1 MVRPVRQQFGQVILL
16 VAEVWLVIQSVL
28 GKEVPHLIIRLLQQE
43 NRCLPQNLL
52 MLLQQQLHLLLFRLV
67 FRRQTQ
73 ELLVLLIIPQGLD
86 LVHELLTEPKY
97 FCIPCIHHR
106 LLSKLHAT
114 RQERERLIHDIR

>member
-1 MVRPVRQQFGQVILL
+1 MVQPVRQQFGQAILL
-16 VAEVWLVIQSVL
+16 VGEVWLVIQSVL
-28 GKEVPHLIIRLLQQE
+28 GKEVPHLISHLLQQE
-43 NRCLPQNLL
+43 NRCLSQNLL

-73 ELLVLLIIPQGLD
+73 GLLVLLIIPQGLD

-97 FCIPCIHHR
+97 FCIPCIHHQ
-106 LLSKLHAT
+106 LLSRLHVI